1 MKSDFTFSFD
11 NAEKLYKDLS
21 SEYDSLK
28 SRIDKILDSSHFYV
42 GGFPVIRQ
50 IYSLS
55 PTTSELKILSKAL
68 LRLSE
73 IQEQYETI
81 SSKYHFIKTVT
92 EDPNWII
99 SSCADFSNDVDQII
113 GKIQESCD

>member
-11 NAEKLYKDLS
+11 NAEKLYQDLS

-28 SRIDKILDSSHFYV
+28 SRIDKILDSPHFHV
-42 GGFPVIRQ
+42 SGFPIVRQ

-55 PTTSELKILSKAL
+55 PTTSELKVLSKAL
-68 LRLSE
+68 LRLAE
-73 IQEQYETI
+73 IQEHYENI
-81 SSKYHFIKTVT
+81 SSKYHFMKTVK

-99 SSCADFSNDVDQII
+99 SSCADFSDDVDQII